1 MATYAEAE
9 GTPSNPSTLRPESPI
24 DDAFRG
30 MEPVSITGLLNEA
43 TLYNQIIAEHH
54 SQTSSKTQNVQDFA
68 DLVGHDLDPEEMEV
82 ANRFAQ
88 LSLNDWAALDISDS
102 PIREEHDEGE
112 VSSDAD
118 TSSLFSHEE
127 STTSSSSAGGHP
139 AYFEATNPA
148 VDVDGMSDKSTDDAI
163 PPKDLVKILIEEFG
177 QLGPDGEETLLA
189 EIDGAIIQDVI
200 VIVSCFIQ

>member
-1 MATYAEAE
+1 M
-9 GTPSNPSTLRPESPI
+9 
-24 DDAFRG
+24 
-30 MEPVSITGLLNEA
+30 
-43 TLYNQIIAEHH
+43 
-54 SQTSSKTQNVQDFA
+54 
-68 DLVGHDLDPEEMEV
+68 
-82 ANRFAQ
+82 
-88 LSLNDWAALDISDS
+88 
-102 PIREEHDEGE
+102 
-112 VSSDAD
+112 SSDAD

-200 VIVSCFIQ
+200 VIVSRSIQ